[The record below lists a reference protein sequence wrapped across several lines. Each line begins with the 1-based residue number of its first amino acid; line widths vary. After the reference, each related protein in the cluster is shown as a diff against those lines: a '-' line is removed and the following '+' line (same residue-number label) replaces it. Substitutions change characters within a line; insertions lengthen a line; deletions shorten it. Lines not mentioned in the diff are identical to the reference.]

1 MNSTGIEGGMHMK
14 RFLVELAVVA
24 ALALPSVGIAFADD
38 PHTGGSTGQPNQSC
52 QDTTPPAFPGN
63 TGSSPGSAFNG
74 SAGNVYA
81 NPTSQGGL
89 SSGNQHVV
97 AQYDVA
103 CFQQTQ
109 H

>member
-1 MNSTGIEGGMHMK
+1 MHM
-14 RFLVELAVVA
+14 RRLVVAFAVAA
-24 ALALPSVGIAFADD
+24 ALALPSAGVTLADD
-38 PHTGGSTGQPNQSC
+38 PHSGGTTGQPSQSC
-52 QDTTPPAFPGN
+52 QATDPPAFPGN
-63 TGSSPGSAFNG
+63 TANAPGSAFNG

-81 NPTSQGGL
+81 NPGSQGGV
-89 SSGNQHVV
+89 SSGNSHVA

>member
-1 MNSTGIEGGMHMK
+1 MK
-14 RFLVELAVVA
+14 RFVVA
-24 ALALPSVGIAFADD
+24 VALVGALALPSGGLVLAAD
-38 PHTGGSTGQPNQSC
+38 PHTSGSTGQPSQSC
-52 QDTTPPAFPGN
+52 QATNPPAFPGN

-74 SAGNVYA
+74 TANAIYA
-81 NPTSQGGL
+81 NPNTQGGI
-89 SSGNQHVV
+89 SSGNSHVV

>member
-1 MNSTGIEGGMHMK
+1 MK
-14 RFLVELAVVA
+14 RLVAAVVVVA
-24 ALALPSVGIAFADD
+24 ALALPSGRLALAAD
-38 PHTGGSTGQPNQSC
+38 PHTAGSTGQPSQSC
-52 QDTTPPAFPGN
+52 QNTNPPAFPGN

-81 NPTSQGGL
+81 NPTSRGGI
-89 SSGNQHVV
+89 SSGNSHVA

>member
-1 MNSTGIEGGMHMK
+1 MK
-14 RFLVELAVVA
+14 RLIAIAGLAATLSLASA
-24 ALALPSVGIAFADD
+24 APAFAND
-38 PHTGGSTGQPNQSC
+38 PHTAGTTGQPSQSC
-52 QDTTPPAFPGN
+52 QATNPPAFPGN

-81 NPTSQGGL
+81 NPGSQGGV
-89 SSGNQHVV
+89 SSGNSHVA

>member
-1 MNSTGIEGGMHMK
+1 MR
-14 RFLVELAVVA
+14 RFLVILGTVMALGGVSA
-24 ALALPSVGIAFADD
+24 TGALAAD
-38 PHTGGSTGQPNQSC
+38 PHNQNGSGATGQPSQSC
-52 QDTTPPAFPGN
+52 QNTNPPAFPGN

-81 NPTSQGGL
+81 NPTSQGGT
-89 SSGNQHVV
+89 SSGNSHVA

>member
-1 MNSTGIEGGMHMK
+1 MRRSIAATVM
-14 RFLVELAVVA
+14 
-24 ALALPSVGIAFADD
+24 ALALIAPAGLVAGLPTGVAMAAN
-38 PHTGGSTGQPNQSC
+38 PHTSGSTGQPSQSC
-52 QDTTPPAFPGN
+52 QATNPPAYPGN

-74 SAGNVYA
+74 TAGNVYA

-89 SSGNQHVV
+89 SSGNNHVA

-103 CFQQTQ
+103 CFQQAS

>member
-1 MNSTGIEGGMHMK
+1 MR
-14 RFLVELAVVA
+14 RFLVTAGTVLALGGVSA
-24 ALALPSVGIAFADD
+24 TGALAAD
-38 PHTGGSTGQPNQSC
+38 PGTQGQPSESC
-52 QDTTPPAFPGN
+52 QATNPPAFPGN
-63 TGSSPGSAFNG
+63 TANAPGSAFNG

-81 NPTSQGGL
+81 NPTSQGGV
-89 SSGNQHVV
+89 SSGNPNVV